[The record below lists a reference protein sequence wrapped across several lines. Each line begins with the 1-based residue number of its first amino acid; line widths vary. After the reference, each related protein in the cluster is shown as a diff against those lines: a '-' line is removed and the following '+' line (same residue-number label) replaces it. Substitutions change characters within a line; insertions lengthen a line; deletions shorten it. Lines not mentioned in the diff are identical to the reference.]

1 MIPWHGGD
9 RMRGDRTKELIS
21 ILMESSLYMTLSVK
35 ERHALLVRLEKSYL
49 IASESGRIES
59 DTGYDAR

>member
-1 MIPWHGGD
+1 MEVD
-9 RMRGDRTKELIS
+9 RMSGDRTKELIS

-49 IASESGRIES
+49 IVSESGHIES